1 MSKTFLIQSDGLGRG
16 DEKLGKVLMASFMGV
31 LEDSPEK
38 PAKVLFWNSG
48 VRLVCEGS
56 PVLEHLKG
64 LEAQDVE
71 ILACST
77 CLNYLNLMDKIRVGS
92 PTNMVKSVESLIN
105 SEVICL

>member
-1 MSKTFLIQSDGLGRG
+1 MSKAFLIQSDGLGRG

-38 PAKVLFWNSG
+38 PAKVVFWNTG

-64 LEAQDVE
+64 LEAEGVE

-77 CLNYLNLMDKIRVGS
+77 CLNYFNLMDKLKVGS
-92 PTNMVKSVESLIN
+92 PTNMVKSVESMM
-105 SEVICL
+105 STEVVCL